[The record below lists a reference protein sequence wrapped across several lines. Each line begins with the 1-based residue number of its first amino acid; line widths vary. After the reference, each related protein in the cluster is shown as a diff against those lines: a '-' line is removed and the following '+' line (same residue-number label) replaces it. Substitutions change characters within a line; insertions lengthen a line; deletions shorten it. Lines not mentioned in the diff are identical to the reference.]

1 MTPRWRRLPHPDP
14 SERSRLGLAAALLAV
29 LGLLLAG
36 CGSDSGGSRS
46 RSKLVVFAASSLT
59 ETFTAMQK
67 AFVAAHPDVNVVLSF
82 DSSSVLVQQI
92 ESGASVDVI
101 ATADEESM
109 HPLVAK
115 SLLASHPTTFA
126 TNHLIVVTPPDNPGH
141 VTGLPSLSS
150 VGFVVCDPS
159 APCGAA
165 SQRVLAA
172 AGVTAKPRSLEQNVK
187 SVLTKITTGEADAGL
202 VYVTDAVAAG
212 GQVRS
217 FPIPAN
223 HNVTTKD
230 LIAPVKASKNGKLAR
245 EWIDYV
251 TSSAGQM
258 VLRKARFGAP

>member
-1 MTPRWRRLPHPDP
+1 MTSRGRGRQRSTNAERTLLRL
-14 SERSRLGLAAALLAV
+14 AVALLAV

-36 CGSDSGGSRS
+36 CGGHSSAGRGRT
-46 RSKLVVFAASSLT
+46 KLVVFAASSLT
-59 ETFTAMQK
+59 ETFTAIQH
-67 AFVAAHPDVNVVLSF
+67 AFVAAHPAVNVVLSF

-109 HPLVAK
+109 QPLVAK
-115 SLLASHPTTFA
+115 SLLADQPTTFA
-126 TNHLIVVTPPDNPGH
+126 TNHLIVVTAKGNPGH
-141 VTGLPSLSS
+141 VTGLPSLSTVS
-150 VGFVVCDPS
+150 FVECDPS

-172 AGVTAKPRSLEQNVK
+172 AGVTAKPKSLEQNVK
-187 SVLTKITTGEADAGL
+187 SVLTKITTGEVDAGL

-212 GQVRS
+212 SQVRS

-223 HNVTTKD
+223 QNVTTKD

-251 TSSAGQM
+251 TSPAGQQ
-258 VLRKARFGAP
+258 VLRNARFGAP

>member
-1 MTPRWRRLPHPDP
+1 MTSRRRRLTRPAH
-14 SERSRLGLAAALLAV
+14 SERSRLGFAVVLPAV

-36 CGSDSGGSRS
+36 CGSGSSGSRS
-46 RSKLVVFAASSLT
+46 TTKLVVFAASSLT

-67 AFVAAHPDVNVVLSF
+67 AFVAAHPDVKVVLSF

-109 HPLVAK
+109 QPLVAK
-115 SLLASHPTTFA
+115 SLLVGHPTTFA
-126 TNHLIVVTPPDNPGH
+126 TNHLIVVTPKNNPGH
-141 VTGLPSLSS
+141 VTGLPSLSTVS
-150 VGFVVCDPS
+150 FVECDPS

-165 SQRVLAA
+165 SQQVLAA

-212 GQVRS
+212 SQVRS

-223 HNVTTKD
+223 QNVTTKN
-230 LIAPVKASKNGKLAR
+230 LIAPVKASRNAKLAQ

-251 TSSAGQM
+251 TSSAGQK
-258 VLRKARFGAP
+258 VLRNARFGAP

>member
-1 MTPRWRRLPHPDP
+1 MTSRSRHLPRPRVP
-14 SERSRLGLAAALLAV
+14 ERSRLGFAVVLLAA

-36 CGSDSGGSRS
+36 CGSSSGGNSRT
-46 RSKLVVFAASSLT
+46 KLVVFAASSLT
-59 ETFTAMQK
+59 ETFTTMQK
-67 AFVAAHPDVNVVLSF
+67 SFEGAHPDVNVVLSF

-92 ESGASVDVI
+92 ESGASVDVL

-109 HPLVAK
+109 QPLVEK
-115 SLLASHPTTFA
+115 SLLSGNPTTFA
-126 TNHLIVVTPPDNPGH
+126 TNHLIVVTPKDNPGH
-141 VTGLPSLSS
+141 VTGLPSLSK
-150 VGFVVCDPS
+150 VGFVECDPS

-165 SQRVLAA
+165 SQKVLAS

-212 GQVRS
+212 SQVRS

-223 HNVTTKD
+223 ENVTTKD
-230 LIAPVKASKNGKLAR
+230 LIATIKASKNANVAK

-251 TSSAGQM
+251 TSSAGQK
-258 VLRKARFGAP
+258 VLRNAKFGAP